1 MNTLRQ
7 DAAHSLRALRRNP
20 GFTITAVLTLALGI
34 GANTAIF
41 TVMYAVLLKPLSY
54 PAAERL
60 VRVTGGAT
68 VARSEAIREARSFSK
83 ATSFLGVTE
92 NVTLSGVDTPEALTG
107 ARVSATFLDTLGIAT
122 LTGRGFSTE
131 EETSGHDVAVISAEL
146 WQRLFHGD
154 PRIVG
159 RTVTLAATP
168 HTIIGVL
175 PRGFQ
180 FPFPGVDV
188 WRPLQPGTMPTQ
200 ARLNSP
206 VLGVVARLKPDVTA
220 EQARAEVAVINRQY
234 ALANP
239 GKLDANAKQQA
250 ERLVLLKEY
259 LVRDVR
265 SVLWLLF
272 GAVAFLLIIACA
284 NVASLF
290 LARATARGREFAIRA
305 ALGAARRRLLQQLL
319 TESLMLAAAGGACG
333 LAMAKFG
340 LRGIVRLPGLELPRS
355 GEIEIDGAVFAF
367 ALVASIGATILF
379 GLAPSLIASRP
390 DLTVAMKGSGES
402 ADLALGGHGRSPWLQ
417 PRGLLVAAQVA
428 LSTVLL
434 IGSALLLES
443 LARLNGVN
451 PGFQPANLLTM
462 KIALPQSRLE
472 ELVQR
477 VESIPGVQAA
487 AVTLTLPLTGWAGT
501 PVQKA
506 GEMPLKLNE
515 RPIAILQSVS
525 PGYFRTMGIAMRRGR
540 DFAARDTQSAPPVAV
555 ISEAL
560 AKRFWPSYPAG
571 EDPIGQ
577 PILAGASTA
586 SLEVIGIVGDVR
598 HSGLG
603 EAAKDGIYRPR
614 AQTPAYPAMFAVR
627 TISNPLELVNA
638 VRREV
643 RAIDANQTIAAV
655 KTMEAVVEESEGRR
669 RSILV
674 LLELFAATGLAL
686 AIVGIYGLVAYSVA
700 LRTREMGIRRALGAQ
715 QGAVVLLVLRQGFGL
730 ALAGV
735 GLGIAGAVALSR
747 VLSGLLFEVSPTD
760 PTTYG
765 AVTVALLLAATAAS
779 YVPARRAARIE
790 PTVALRD

>member
-41 TVMYAVLLKPLSY
+41 TVMYGVLLKPLSY

-68 VARSEAIREARSFSK
+68 VARSEAIQRARAFSS
-83 ATSFLGVTE
+83 AASFLGVTE
-92 NVTLSGVDTPEALTG
+92 SVTLSGVDSPEALTG
-107 ARVSATFLDTLGIAT
+107 ARVSAAFLDTLGIAP
-122 LTGRGFSTE
+122 LAGRGFSTE
-131 EETSGHDVAVISAEL
+131 EETPGRDVAMISTEL
-146 WQRLFHGD
+146 WQRLFHSDSGV
-154 PRIVG
+154 IG
-159 RTVTLAATP
+159 RTVTLAAAP

-175 PRGFQ
+175 PKGFQ
-180 FPFPGVDV
+180 FPSPGVDL
-188 WRPLQPGTMPTQ
+188 WRPLQPGTMPIQ

-206 VLGVVARLKPDVTA
+206 VLGVVARLKPDVSV
-220 EQARAEVAVINRQY
+220 EQAGAEVAVINRQY

-250 ERLVLLKEY
+250 ERLVPLKEY
-259 LVRDVR
+259 LVRNVR
-265 SVLWLLF
+265 SILWLLF

-290 LARATARGREFAIRA
+290 LARTTERGREFAIRA
-305 ALGAARRRLLQQLL
+305 ALGAGRKRLVQQLL
-319 TESLMLAAAGGACG
+319 TESLMLAVAGGACG
-333 LAMAKFG
+333 LALAKLG
-340 LRGIVRLPGLELPRS
+340 LDGIARLPGLELPRS
-355 GEIEIDGAVFAF
+355 GEIHMDGPVFAF
-367 ALVASIGATILF
+367 ALLAAFGSTILF
-379 GLAPSLIASRP
+379 GLAPSLIVSRP
-390 DLTVAMKGSGES
+390 DLTVAMKASGES
-402 ADLALGGHGRSPWLQ
+402 ADLALGGYGKSLWLRL
-417 PRGLLVAAQVA
+417 RGLLVVAQVA
-428 LSTVLL
+428 LSMVLL

-443 LARLNGVN
+443 LARLSGVN
-451 PGFQPANLLTM
+451 PGFQPENVLTM
-462 KIALPQSRLE
+462 KIGLPQSRLE

-477 VESIPGVQAA
+477 VESIPGVQSAS
-487 AVTLTLPLTGWAGT
+487 VTLTLPLTGWAGT

-506 GEMPLKLNE
+506 GDSPLNLNE

-540 DFAARDTQSAPPVAV
+540 DFAARDSQSARPVAV
-555 ISEAL
+555 ISESL

-571 EDPIGQ
+571 EDPIGRFMF
-577 PILAGASTA
+577 AGASKA

-603 EAAKDGIYRPR
+603 EAANDGIYRPR
-614 AQTPAYPAMFAVR
+614 AQMPQFPAMFAVR
-627 TISNPLELVNA
+627 TIGNPLALVNA

-643 RAIDANQTIAAV
+643 TAIDPNQAIAAV
-655 KTMEAVVEESEGRR
+655 KTMGAVVEASEGQR

-686 AIVGIYGLVAYSVA
+686 AIVGVYGVIAYSVA
-700 LRTREMGIRRALGAQ
+700 LRTRELGIRRALGAQ
-715 QGAVVLLVLRQGFGL
+715 PGDVVQLVLRQGFGL

-735 GLGIAGAVALSR
+735 GLGVAGAVALSR
-747 VLSGLLFEVSPTD
+747 VLRGLLFEVSPTD

-765 AVTVALLLAATAAS
+765 VVAVGLLLAAAAAT

-790 PTVALRD
+790 PTVALRS